1 MRLPARNSRRLLK
14 RMMSSEIRRNDS
26 AMISMVMRVSMGA
39 VLEVLLILGMPILK
53 IFAVISVI
61 FSVVTS
67 LVVQTFVNAPRAGV
81 EEGQDVR
88 AVIGDNGVIPLWRRS
103 MRGWRRPW

>member
-39 VLEVLLILGMPILK
+39 DLEVLLILEMPILK
-53 IFAVISVI
+53 IFSVISVI
-61 FSVVTS
+61 FSAVTS
-67 LVVQTFVNAPRAGV
+67 LGVTPLAAAPCAGGV
-81 EEGQDVR
+81 EGQADR
-88 AVIGDNGVIPLWRRS
+88 AAILYYGHNSICR
-103 MRGWRRPW
+103 